1 MIDINHMFES
11 QMAYVYDNGVF
22 WFSGRDIVAIMIGIN
37 IGIILMLTIQLL
49 KCLVEK
55 ENKQWITF

>member
-1 MIDINHMFES
+1 MIDINQMFES

-22 WFSGRDIVAIMIGIN
+22 WFCGRDIVAILIGIN

-55 ENKQWITF
+55 ENKHDT

>member
-1 MIDINHMFES
+1 MIDINHIFES
-11 QMAYVYDNGVF
+11 QMEFVYDNGVF
-22 WFSGRDIVAIMIGIN
+22 WFSGRDIVAILIGIN

-55 ENKQWITF
+55 ENKQ

>member
-22 WFSGRDIVAIMIGIN
+22 WFSGRDIVAIMIGIT
-37 IGIILMLTIQLL
+37 IGIILMLIIQLF

-55 ENKQWITF
+55 ENKQ

>member
-22 WFSGRDIVAIMIGIN
+22 WFSGRDIVAIIIGIT
-37 IGIILMLTIQLL
+37 IGIILMLTIQFI
-49 KCLVEK
+49 KYLVEGD
-55 ENKQWITF
+55 EE

>member
-22 WFSGRDIVAIMIGIN
+22 WFSGRDIVAILIGIN

-55 ENKQWITF
+55 ENKQ

>member
-1 MIDINHMFES
+1 MIDINHIFES
-11 QMAYVYDNGVF
+11 QMEFVYDHGVF
-22 WFSGRDIVAIMIGIN
+22 WFSGRDIVAILIGIN

-55 ENKQWITF
+55 ENKE

>member
-1 MIDINHMFES
+1 MIDINHIFES
-11 QMAYVYDNGVF
+11 QMEFVYDNGVF

-55 ENKQWITF
+55 ENKQ

>member
-1 MIDINHMFES
+1 MIDINHIFES
-11 QMAYVYDNGVF
+11 QMEFVYDNGVF

-55 ENKQWITF
+55 ETEDDR

>member
-1 MIDINHMFES
+1 MIDINHIFES
-11 QMAYVYDNGVF
+11 QMEFVYDNGVF
-22 WFSGRDIVAIMIGIN
+22 WFSGRDIVAILIGIN

-55 ENKQWITF
+55 ENKE

>member
-1 MIDINHMFES
+1 MIDINQMFES

-22 WFSGRDIVAIMIGIN
+22 WFCGRDIVAIMIGIT
-37 IGIILMLTIQLL
+37 IGIIFALLVQLI

-55 ENKQWITF
+55 ENKQ

>member
-1 MIDINHMFES
+1 MIDINHIFES
-11 QMAYVYDNGVF
+11 QMEFVYDNGVF
-22 WFSGRDIVAIMIGIN
+22 WFCGRDIVAIMIGIN

-55 ENKQWITF
+55 ETNNE

>member
-1 MIDINHMFES
+1 MIDINQMFES

-49 KCLVEK
+49 KCFVEK
-55 ENKQWITF
+55 ENKQ